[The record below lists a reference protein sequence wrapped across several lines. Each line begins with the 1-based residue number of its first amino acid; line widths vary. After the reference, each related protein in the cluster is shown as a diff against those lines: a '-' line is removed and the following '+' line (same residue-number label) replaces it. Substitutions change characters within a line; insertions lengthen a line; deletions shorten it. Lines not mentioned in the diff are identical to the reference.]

1 MRQRLGDANW
11 KAFVRYAEVHCKE
24 DFLRALTPPTGRL
37 CCAGKIDGTPC
48 PNNTHVDLH
57 TVSPADLASLLPT
70 FHMDHTYDVAHICD
84 VWGRALPPNPV
95 SWDDGVCGALVA
107 HLLFG
112 TEDHVLTA
120 CSDRP
125 IWRKQIVVRC
135 GNTSAKQRADG
146 FCHDTSNAH
155 YGHVLHVS
163 DIAWPAEEA

>member
-125 IWRKQIVVRC
+125 I
-135 GNTSAKQRADG
+135 
-146 FCHDTSNAH
+146 
-155 YGHVLHVS
+155 
-163 DIAWPAEEA
+163 

>member
-11 KAFVRYAEVHCKE
+11 KAFVRYAEVHYKE

-37 CCAGKIDGTPC
+37 CCSA
-48 PNNTHVDLH
+48 LH
-57 TVSPADLASLLPT
+57 TVCPADLASSLPT

-112 TEDHVLTA
+112 PEDHTLTA

-135 GNTSAKQRADG
+135 GNTSAKQRANDC
-146 FCHDTSNAH
+146 CHDTSNAH